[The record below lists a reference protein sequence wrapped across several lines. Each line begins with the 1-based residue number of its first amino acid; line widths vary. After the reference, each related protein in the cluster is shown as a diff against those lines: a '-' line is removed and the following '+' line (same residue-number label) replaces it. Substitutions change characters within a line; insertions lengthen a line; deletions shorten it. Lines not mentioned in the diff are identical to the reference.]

1 MLVHDRDLESD
12 RLCVAIGIRDIGRR
26 TVRRG
31 DEEIQECL
39 LPLPKFARA
48 LLRLQ
53 ELFDF
58 AMIFFGK

>member
-12 RLCVAIGIRDIGRR
+12 RLCAAIGIRDIGRG

-39 LPLPKFARA
+39 LPLPKFSLV

-53 ELFDF
+53 GLFDF
-58 AMIFFGK
+58 AMTFFGK